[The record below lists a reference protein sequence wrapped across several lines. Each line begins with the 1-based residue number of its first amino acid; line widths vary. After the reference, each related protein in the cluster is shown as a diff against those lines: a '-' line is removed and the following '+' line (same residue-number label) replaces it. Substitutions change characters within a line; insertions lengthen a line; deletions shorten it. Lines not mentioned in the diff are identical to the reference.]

1 MRLTMDQKRA
11 VTGKLAA
18 KYRACRERKQRGKIL
33 AQVQELTGYNRH
45 YAGWL
50 LRNFGKTRL
59 LQDAEG
65 KPVRLV
71 VGSRNL
77 RRQAVRPHTYDQAVK
92 KLLVWLWECFDQMCG
107 KRLVAVLP
115 DVLPVL
121 AKRQGLK
128 KTAAAYQKL
137 LHISAATIDRLLKP
151 ERAKRRLKGI
161 GHTRPSSLLRS
172 SIPIV
177 ISSELPVEK
186 PGTYQID
193 LVGHDGGNP
202 NGHFAFTL
210 NAVELFSGWVE
221 PRILLNKA
229 QRWSKEAVKSIQIAS
244 PIPLQ
249 GLHSD
254 NDSAFLNEPLQS
266 WCASQGIP
274 YSRARPYHSNDT
286 CYVEQKNFNIVRQ
299 AVGYARYETEE
310 EVALIAKLYGHLRLL
325 INFFYPSMKLLEKKR
340 VDGRIRKRYDQPRT
354 PARRLLECAAIAPK
368 IQSALGQQL
377 HELDPF
383 VLKNRISRLQTQ
395 LLALVRRK
403 NMKIQYPGPA
413 YPQATERMGRMLFG

>member
-1 MRLTMDQKRA
+1 MDQKRA

>member
-1 MRLTMDQKRA
+1 MDQKRA

-18 KYRACRERKQRGKIL
+18 KYRGCRGRKQRGRIL
-33 AQVQELTGYNRH
+33 GQLQELTGYNRH

-59 LQDAEG
+59 LQDAQG

-71 VGSRNL
+71 VGSRNP
-77 RRQAVRPHTYDQAVK
+77 RRHAVRPRKYNEAAR
-92 KLLVWLWECFDQMCG
+92 KLLVWLWESFDQMCG
-107 KRLVAVLP
+107 KRLVALLP
-115 DVLPVL
+115 DILPVL

-128 KTAAAYQKL
+128 ETAPAYQKL
-137 LHISAATIDRLLKP
+137 LRISAATIDRLLKA

-161 GHTRPSSLLRS
+161 GHTKPSSLLKS

-177 ISSELPVEK
+177 ISSELPVEN

-202 NGHFAFTL
+202 NGHFAFSL
-210 NAVELFSGWVE
+210 NAVELFCGWVE

-229 QRWSKEAVKSIQIAS
+229 HRWSKEAVKNIQIAS
-244 PIPLQ
+244 PIPLV

-274 YSRARPYHSNDT
+274 YSRGRPYHSNDT

-310 EVALIAKLYGHLRLL
+310 EVALIAKLYDNLRLL

-340 VDGRIRKRYDQPRT
+340 VNGRIRKRYDQPRT
-354 PARRLLECAAIAPK
+354 PARRLLDCAALPTNIH
-368 IQSALGQQL
+368 SDLRQQL
-377 HELDPF
+377 RELDPF

-395 LLALVRRK
+395 LLGMVRSK
-403 NMKIQYPGPA
+403 NLKIQYPGPA